1 MTFLLIPEVDIL
13 TKMKVSIDSK
23 VVMDR
28 VWFVSVTED
37 TVDP

>member
-13 TKMKVSIDSK
+13 TKLKVSIDSK

-28 VWFVSVTED
+28 AWFVSVTKD
-37 TVDP
+37 RVDP